1 MKYLYFIRHGKATHK
16 SMPDSK
22 RYLTEK
28 GIKRTKKYAGLLAG
42 QNIKPDLIVSSPA
55 TRALQT
61 AEILAEVL
69 HYPVEEIDINPVFY
83 FEPEREVLKQIKH
96 FSDTY
101 NHVFIVGHNP
111 IWTDLADQFSNT
123 PIWHLRTSGIFGTKF
138 DTDSWKNIL
147 QSRRQNTILIN

>member
-61 AEILAEVL
+61 AEIIAEIL
-69 HYPVEEIDINPVFY
+69 EYPVQEIQINPVFY
-83 FEPEREVLKQIKH
+83 FEPEREVINQIKS
-96 FSDTY
+96 FSDKY
-101 NHVFIVGHNP
+101 DHIFMVGHNP
-111 IWTDLADQFSNT
+111 IWTDLADQFSEDAL
-123 PIWHLRTSGIFGTKF
+123 WHLRTSGIFGTKI